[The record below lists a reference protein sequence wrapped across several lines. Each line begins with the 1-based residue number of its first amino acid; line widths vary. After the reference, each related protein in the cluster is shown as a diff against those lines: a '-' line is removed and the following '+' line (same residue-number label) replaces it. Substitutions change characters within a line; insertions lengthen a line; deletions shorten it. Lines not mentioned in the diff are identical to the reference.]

1 MDTYVMKK
9 ALFLELVQKA
19 HKLSSMYTLADI
31 VREECEELDVRA
43 YSHRGF
49 FATITDFNSYYEAN
63 MELINLKK
71 ATDLFDDNWP
81 IYTRTND
88 SCPTQYF
95 DGSEVK
101 SSVISNGA

>member
-1 MDTYVMKK
+1 MKK

-49 FATITDFNSYYEAN
+49 FATITDFNSYYEG
-63 MELINLKK
+63 KYG
-71 ATDLFDDNWP
+71 TDQP
-81 IYTRTND
+81 
-88 SCPTQYF
+88 Q
-95 DGSEVK
+95 E
-101 SSVISNGA
+101 SNRSFR